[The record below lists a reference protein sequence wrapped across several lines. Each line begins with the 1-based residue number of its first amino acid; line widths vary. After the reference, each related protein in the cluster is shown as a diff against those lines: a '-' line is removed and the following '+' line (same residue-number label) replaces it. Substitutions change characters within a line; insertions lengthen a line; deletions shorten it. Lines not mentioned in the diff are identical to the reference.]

1 MYLYRTQLLM
11 NQNSK
16 LMLRYRNYEI
26 SNPWFPP
33 QTGIYVIL
41 SINTNTINGEMNLQ
55 PSSGTSGVL

>member
-16 LMLRYRNYEI
+16 LMLRYRYEI

-33 QTGIYVIL
+33 QTRIYVIL
-41 SINTNTINGEMNLQ
+41 SINTTINGEMNLQ
-55 PSSGTSGVL
+55 SSSGTSGVL